1 MVSLISLTFLFLL
14 STVILRIWILTGII
28 LPLLII
34 FFFSLTSTEVFI
46 DITIKRSIS
55 RNKTE
60 EKGELIYVRLVIRNI
75 GERIPILNIV
85 DKVPDVCT
93 INEGS
98 NHWILELDQGEE
110 ITLSYA
116 IQCHKRGRYTLGPV
130 FVRGSNI
137 FYFNSKLDK
146 YEVLNSF
153 SVVPSLIKLRTLPI
167 YRHRLLPETGNVPSL
182 IYKGRDFD
190 FQGVR
195 DYQTGDEVRSIN
207 WRVTA
212 KFNKLATNEYALDQ
226 AARVFI
232 IFDHTTSTNRVLEE
246 GVMAALSSSEYLISQ
261 RNKVGFFALGEFVEE
276 IPAAAGKRQLL
287 RINEYLIDA
296 KGSYP
301 NSDTIF
307 NLRLIRKL
315 LPSLPPLSQIFF
327 ISPLYNRMVTKF
339 LGDLATQGHDI
350 ILIMPRL
357 ENIGEEEPLVPKAS
371 EIANALLILER
382 ARVLNYIAQL
392 GVFQIHWYPYG
403 PKYETI
409 KVRRTK

>member
-1 MVSLISLTFLFLL
+1 
-14 STVILRIWILTGII
+14 LRIWILTGII

-34 FFFSLTSTEVFI
+34 FFFSLASKEVFI
-46 DITIKRSIS
+46 ELTIKRSIS

-85 DKVPDVCT
+85 DEVPDVCT

-130 FVRGSNI
+130 FIRGSDN
-137 FYFNSKLDK
+137 FHFNSKLDK
-146 YEVLNSF
+146 YIVLNSF
-153 SVVPSLIKLRTLPI
+153 SVVPSLIKLRELPI

-182 IYKGRDFD
+182 TYKGRDFD

-261 RNKVGFFALGEFVEE
+261 RNKVGFFALGEFIEE
-276 IPAAAGKRQLL
+276 IPVAAGKRQLL

-296 KGSYP
+296 KVSYP
-301 NSDTIF
+301 NSDMIF

-339 LGDLATQGHDI
+339 LGELATQGHDI

-357 ENIGEEEPLVPKAS
+357 ENLGEEGLLVPKAS
-371 EIANALLILER
+371 EIANALLILDR
-382 ARVLNYIAQL
+382 AHVLNYIAQL
-392 GVFQIHWYPYG
+392 GVIQIHWYPYG

>member
-1 MVSLISLTFLFLL
+1 MRT
-14 STVILRIWILTGII
+14 WILTGII

-34 FFFSLTSTEVFI
+34 FFFSLTSKEVFI
-46 DITIKRSIS
+46 DLKIKRSIS

-60 EKGELIYVRLVIRNI
+60 EKGELIYVHLVVQNI
-75 GERIPILNIV
+75 GKRIPFLNIV
-85 DKVPDVCT
+85 DEVPDVCT

-98 NHWILELDQGEE
+98 NHWTLELDQGEE

-116 IQCHKRGRYTLGPV
+116 IRCHKRGRYTLGPV
-130 FVRGSNI
+130 FVRGSDI
-137 FYFNSKLDK
+137 FHFNSKLEK
-146 YEVLNSF
+146 YKVFNSF
-153 SVVPSLIKLRTLPI
+153 SVVPSLIKLRNLPI

-182 IYKGRDFD
+182 TYKGRDFD

-232 IFDHTTSTNRVLEE
+232 IFDHTTSANRVLEE
-246 GVMAALSSSEYLISQ
+246 GVMAALSSSEYLLSQ
-261 RNKVGFFALGEFVEE
+261 RNKIGFFGLGEFVEE
-276 IPAAAGKRQLL
+276 IPAATGKRQLL

-301 NSDTIF
+301 NSDTVF

-315 LPSLPPLSQIFF
+315 LPSLPPFSQIFF

-339 LGDLATQGHDI
+339 LGELATQGHDI

-357 ENIGEEEPLVPKAS
+357 ENPSEEQPLVPKAS
-371 EIANALLILER
+371 VIANALLILDR
-382 ARVLNYIAQL
+382 AHVFNYIAKL
-392 GVFQIHWYPYG
+392 GIIQIHWYPYG